1 MGEIG
6 NASFAKVTAA
16 IEDPNQRDAIQLG
29 AFESALDGIRNGLMT
44 YKNDPLLPIL
54 QSEVNNRTTA
64 YANLSNEEEGALLSL
79 SAENKKVIAG
89 NDRRAKEEFL
99 TAPPSI

>member
-54 QSEVNNRTTA
+54 
-64 YANLSNEEEGALLSL
+64 
-79 SAENKKVIAG
+79 
-89 NDRRAKEEFL
+89 
-99 TAPPSI
+99 